1 MPAIARGT
9 VLALAVS
16 RTSTMVDVARALKV
30 ECLDGGAGI
39 TVDAAFAVLGSNT
52 AANALVM
59 VPTFGPD
66 SHNNKNFTALVKAAV
81 SFIAKRGVKG
91 NDPRGCVPATA
102 IRSLLLTLYILF

>member
-1 MPAIARGT
+1 MIARGT
-9 VLALAVS
+9 GLAVS

-30 ECLDGGAGI
+30 ECLDGGIGI
-39 TVDAAFAVLGSNT
+39 QVTVDAAFAVLGSNT

-66 SHNNKNFTALVKAAV
+66 SNNNKTFTALVKAAV

-102 IRSLLLTLYILF
+102 IRSLLLTLCIRL